1 MENSRSSLVELRSA
15 PIRSRIEIMA
25 NILSETRSSPG
36 GLRKTRLMYR
46 CNLSFRQLKIYVK
59 LLQEKGFLSV
69 TVLSCENKNA
79 NGKNGKVEVYKIT
92 EDGLS
97 LLKAYHDLKHQLGEE
112 FLTR

>member
-1 MENSRSSLVELRSA
+1 MENSRGSLVQLRSA
-15 PIRSRIEIMA
+15 PIRSRIEIIA
-25 NILSETRSSPG
+25 NILSETRSSLG

-46 CNLSFRQLKIYVK
+46 CNLSFRQLKIYLK
-59 LLQEKGFLSV
+59 LLREKGFLSV

-79 NGKNGKVEVYKIT
+79 NGKNGKVEVFKIT

-97 LLKAYHDLKHQLGEE
+97 FLKAYHDLKRQLHEE